1 MDTFMRVSCPPDVR
15 PPFATMQEVRSKKA
29 VVVMVVDLTDASGTL
44 MGRVR
49 ACAPVLVLSPII

>member
-1 MDTFMRVSCPPDVR
+1 MRVSCPPDVR